1 MTQVSTPT
9 HILKQVYNTF
19 LQDGLMRVEQRAY
32 RPTACHRAYNQEG
45 GDRRMPEHHPG
56 ACGKQRDPG

>member
-1 MTQVSTPT
+1 
-9 HILKQVYNTF
+9 
-19 LQDGLMRVEQRAY
+19 MRVEQRAY